1 MACFPWGDKVW
12 TLRGCSS
19 SQPRQDGPPYKE
31 MGTPGTLERS
41 LSSEMSAGPSVYI
54 VVREQPS
61 PDHWYSLNPSQI
73 LHITRNH
80 PVLVSAQDQRT
91 LKEGKTLGALQ
102 LLIGVIYISLGG
114 IMDTIKM
121 TGNYIAPSFTGGV
134 PFWGGIS
141 LRTYI
146 IVHIFSA
153 ITSVI
158 GMSLFIAEIIINSP
172 YIHLY
177 MEVFFGRTTSGI
189 LLSFSILEFWI
200 AFACTILGYRHNKSL
215 VEAQNSSE
223 ANQVDTEQP
232 GNSH

>member
-1 MACFPWGDKVW
+1 
-12 TLRGCSS
+12 
-19 SQPRQDGPPYKE
+19 
-31 MGTPGTLERS
+31 
-41 LSSEMSAGPSVYI
+41 MSAGPSVYI

-141 LRTYI
+141 FIISGSFSVASELLPNSLYLLRTYI

>member
-91 LKEGKTLGALQ
+91 LKEGKTLGFIISGSFSVASE
-102 LLIGVIYISLGG
+102 LLPNSL
-114 IMDTIKM
+114 
-121 TGNYIAPSFTGGV
+121 YL
-134 PFWGGIS
+134 